1 MSLSPRFTEA
11 LVLAANLHRNQVRKG
26 PKPIPYIG
34 HLLSV
39 AGIVIDGGGSEDEA
53 IAALLHDAVEDQ
65 GGPYT
70 RETIRRLFGEE
81 VVSTVDACS
90 DTDEQPKPDWKI
102 RKTRYIAHL
111 RTATPS
117 AVLVT
122 AADKLAN
129 ARSILTDL
137 RETGEELWARFNCT
151 KQESLWY
158 YRAIVDALREAHA
171 SSSLVNELDQVVTEI
186 ERLASRPFSDH

>member
-1 MSLSPRFTEA
+1 MSPRFTEA
-11 LVLAANLHRNQVRKG
+11 LVLAASLHRSQVRKG

-39 AGIVIDGGGSEDEA
+39 AGIVIDFGGTEDEA
-53 IAALLHDAVEDQ
+53 IAALLHDALEDQ
-65 GGPYT
+65 GGPPT
-70 RETIRRLFGEE
+70 RDTIRRIFGDE
-81 VVSTVDACS
+81 VADMVQACS
-90 DTDEQPKPDWKI
+90 DTDEKLKPEWKI
-102 RKTRYIAHL
+102 RKTGYIAHL

-117 AVLVT
+117 VALVS

-137 RETGEELWARFNCT
+137 REIGDELWTRFNCT

-158 YRAIVDALREAHA
+158 YRAIFDALRET
-171 SSSLVNELDQVVTEI
+171 LIN
-186 ERLASRPFSDH
+186 P